1 MKDFFDALLPM
12 LLLQED
18 KIQILEEYRELL
30 PVTFASNN
38 NVEFIKESESNAGFI
53 DKLIG
58 LYLEGISN
66 GSIDYSDEEKES
78 AFEALKKV
86 HSFRLDEN
94 DILNVYEWGKATDDT
109 LLIVLPVGTPP
120 LIMEK
125 WISLLMKDFRI
136 ICWETIGMF
145 LPAVNSSTIDLTIN
159 RQLHDISRIIEKLN
173 LTSFHVFGVCQGANL
188 SLLIAEKFEKET
200 QSVSL
205 WHGDYHLEPEKLT
218 FIQQNFYAMIKIAE
232 NQTDLSFYRH
242 IMFNPKSLNKLL
254 EEYSFQILPLILYPY
269 TTLNSFN
276 HFVKM
281 IAEFIRIDIRTIA
294 KKIVQDTL
302 IVTSS
307 KDITAHPSGSVEI
320 NQLIQKSELL
330 LSDQGDH
337 IHFFS
342 APDEYLLRFRS
353 FIKNLK
359 NA

>member
-1 MKDFFDALLPM
+1 MKVFFDSLLPM

-18 KIQILEEYRELL
+18 KIQILEEYRNLL
-30 PVTFASNN
+30 PLTFVSNN
-38 NVEFIKESESNAGFI
+38 SIEFINEMESNVGFI
-53 DKLIG
+53 DKMIN
-58 LYLEGISN
+58 LYLEGVSN
-66 GSIDYSDEEKES
+66 GSIQYTDDEKES
-78 AFEALKKV
+78 DFETLKKI
-86 HSFRLDEN
+86 HSFHLSEN
-94 DILNVYEWGKATDDT
+94 DLLNVYEWGNATDNA
-109 LLIVLPVGTPP
+109 LLIVLPIGTPH
-120 LIMEK
+120 LIMKK
-125 WISLLMKDFRI
+125 WINLLVKDFRI

-145 LPAVNSSTIDLTIN
+145 LPTVNNSTIDLTIN
-159 RQLHDISRIIEKLN
+159 RQLNDISLIIEKLS

-200 QSVSL
+200 KSVSL

-232 NQTDLSFYRH
+232 KQTDLSFYRH

-269 TTLNSFN
+269 TTLNTFN
-276 HFVKM
+276 HFVR
-281 IAEFIRIDIRTIA
+281 IISEFIQIDIRTIA
-294 KKIVQDTL
+294 KKMVQDTL
-302 IVTSS
+302 IVTSN
-307 KDITAHPSGSVEI
+307 KDITAHPLGSVEM

-342 APDEYLLRFRS
+342 APEEYQLRFQS

-359 NA
+359 IA